1 MAQQVPTKKTSFKL
15 NYRHVASCRFGN
27 ALLAYSLFH
36 SLFSRQVLPPS
47 FEESVSSLFL
57 FPFFSFSLPLPATSN
72 FSRSFSLFNN
82 TRVIIM
88 DHETLE
94 QQTAP
99 ESTRGLF
106 DPPEIVVCIILT
118 LLYLIVLY
126 SHTYTHTHSLYFL
139 RFFSL

>member
-1 MAQQVPTKKTSFKL
+1 MCISTPLQGWNCEEWLSKYPTKKTTSFKL

-27 ALLAYSLFH
+27 ALLTYIL
-36 SLFSRQVLPPS
+36 
-47 FEESVSSLFL
+47 
-57 FPFFSFSLPLPATSN
+57 
-72 FSRSFSLFNN
+72 SFSLFPTELFRQASKNPSLLFSLSLSSLSITSN
-82 TRVIIM
+82 FCRSFIHTTSSSIM

-118 LLYLIVLY
+118 LLLVVLF
-126 SHTYTHTHSLYFL
+126 SHALFL
-139 RFFSL
+139 

>member
-1 MAQQVPTKKTSFKL
+1 MCISTPLQGWNCEEWLSKYPTKKTTDFKL

-27 ALLAYSLFH
+27 ALLTYIL
-36 SLFSRQVLPPS
+36 
-47 FEESVSSLFL
+47 
-57 FPFFSFSLPLPATSN
+57 
-72 FSRSFSLFNN
+72 SFSLFPTELFRQASKNPSLLSLSLSSLSITSN
-82 TRVIIM
+82 FCRSFIHTTSSSIM

-118 LLYLIVLY
+118 LLLVVLF
-126 SHTYTHTHSLYFL
+126 SHALFL
-139 RFFSL
+139 